1 MANRLNPN
9 GRLLPGTSISSDD
22 GRFSLVMQGDG
33 NLVLYRNGAGA
44 LWATG
49 TAGKQVA
56 FAVMQNDGNL
66 VLYTPNGAPVWAS
79 GTHGNPGSVLILQD
93 DGNLV
98 IYAPGSRTIWA
109 SNTREPDQRIAS
121 VSRDE
126 MEFTVKVSRTGI
138 VETERYAGIKKQSGT
153 YYHHFW
159 FSIQDAKED
168 TIWAMTAPLTLTIG
182 AATTAWGK
190 PSFVSKRERAVF
202 NIPADKAQAMA
213 SIAFFLQRT
222 KAGSGSLLDQL
233 DEAAR
238 IYKRLKNNDLVKDA
252 VTLVT
257 EFAAG

>member
-9 GRLLPGTSISSDD
+9 GRLLPGASISSDD

-49 TAGKQVA
+49 TNGKQVS
-56 FAVMQNDGNL
+56 FAIMQGDGNF
-66 VLYTPNGAPVWAS
+66 VVYAPGGTPLWDADTN
-79 GTHGNPGSVLILQD
+79 GNPGSVLILQD

-98 IYAPGSRTIWA
+98 IYAPGNRAIWD
-109 SNTREPDQRIAS
+109 SHTREPDQRIAS

-153 YYHHFW
+153 YYHYFW
-159 FSIQDAKED
+159 FSIQDENED
-168 TIWAMTAPLTLTIG
+168 TIWAMTDSLKLTIG
-182 AATTAWGK
+182 AANDAWGR
-190 PSFVSKRERAVF
+190 PSFVSQRERAVL
-202 NIPADKAQAMA
+202 NIPADKARALA
-213 SIAFFLQRT
+213 SIAIFLQRE

-233 DEAAR
+233 DAADR
-238 IYKRLKNNDLVKDA
+238 IYKRLKNNELVKDA
-252 VTLVT
+252 ITLVT
-257 EFAAG
+257 EFVAG

>member
-9 GRLLPGTSISSDD
+9 GRLLSGASISSED

-33 NLVLYRNGAGA
+33 NLVLYRSGAGA

-49 TAGKQVA
+49 TTGKQAA

-79 GTHGNPGSVLILQD
+79 GTGTPGSVLILQD

-98 IYAPGSRTIWA
+98 IYAPGSKAIWA

-153 YYHHFW
+153 YHHHFW

-168 TIWAMTAPLTLTIG
+168 TIWAMTEPLTLTIG
-182 AATTAWGK
+182 AATTALGK

-202 NIPADKAQAMA
+202 NIPTDKARAMA

-233 DEAAR
+233 DVADR
-238 IYKRLKNNDLVKDA
+238 IYKRLKKNDLVKDTI
-252 VTLVT
+252 TLVT
-257 EFAAG
+257 EFAA